1 MFLCTSRFRR
11 LVTRCRWLRFD
22 EFAKITFVPP
32 TALRRGLFV
41 LTQGHGS
48 LAQWII
54 WPLQEIRCGATE
66 GITVFVRDLLPV
78 VPLLCDPIT
87 VARLE
92 RGLFLVDRYE
102 ILPRTPAPMPPL
114 GRATHTV
121 LIDDP
126 SFRTF
131 LLNHRNLV
139 VRIEAEHG
147 KAVAS
152 CALTGQ
158 SVACDAVFPSFPPTF
173 FTVPYNLVASRYPII
188 LHRLDEGVV
197 LLTYSLTYVL
207 PIQRKEGSYESVG
220 KRVFDDAVT
229 DS

>member
-1 MFLCTSRFRR
+1 MFLCTHRFQR
-11 LVTRCRWLRFD
+11 LITRCRWLRFD

-41 LTQGHGS
+41 LTQGRGY

-54 WPLQEIRCGATE
+54 WPLQEIRCDARE
-66 GITVFVRDLLPV
+66 GVTVFARDLFPV
-78 VPLLCDPIT
+78 VPLLHEAVT

-92 RGLFLVDRYE
+92 RGLFLIDQYE
-102 ILPRTPAPMPPL
+102 VLSRTPPPMPPL
-114 GRATHTV
+114 GRAIHTI

-147 KAVAS
+147 RAVAS
-152 CALTGQ
+152 CTLTRQ
-158 SVACDAVFPSFPPTF
+158 SVVCDAVFPSFPPTF
-173 FTVPYNLVASRYPII
+173 FTVPHNLVASHYPITLNFLGDVI
-188 LHRLDEGVV
+188 TVS
-197 LLTYSLTYVL
+197 TYTLTYVL
-207 PIQRKEGSYESVG
+207 PIQTQEVI
-220 KRVFDDAVT
+220 
-229 DS
+229 